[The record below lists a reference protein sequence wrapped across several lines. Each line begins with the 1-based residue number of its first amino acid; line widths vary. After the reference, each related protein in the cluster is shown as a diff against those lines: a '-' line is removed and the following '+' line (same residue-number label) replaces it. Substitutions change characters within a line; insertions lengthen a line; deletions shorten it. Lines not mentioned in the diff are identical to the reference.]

1 MPARQSQRNASRRRS
16 KSARNGQGQGHS
28 DGARSSGWLY
38 GFHPV
43 REALRA
49 RRRTLGRLWLRAG
62 APREDHAELADLARQ
77 AGVLVEVVDREDI
90 DALAGGDAQT
100 QGVALEAGPIP
111 ELTIEAL
118 VARAHETGGSRVL
131 LALDGVEDPQNV
143 GAVARVAESAGAAGL
158 ILTDRRAP
166 ELTPAVARASAGAI
180 EWLPVARVP
189 NLVRALGGL
198 QREGYWVVAASAEEG
213 QALFEMEDRL
223 LSGPVVLV
231 LGAEGKG
238 IRPGVLKAADHRVW
252 IPMLG
257 EVASLNVSTA
267 GAVLLY
273 DLLRRNQRVN
283 PA

>member
-1 MPARQSQRNASRRRS
+1 MPARQTQRNASQRRS
-16 KSARNGQGQGHS
+16 KSAREGQGNSAGT
-28 DGARSSGWLY
+28 RSSGWLY

-62 APREDHAELADLARQ
+62 PPREDHDELADLARH
-77 AGVLVEVVDREDI
+77 AGVLIEVVERDAI
-90 DALAGGDAQT
+90 DALAGSDAQT

-111 ELTIEAL
+111 ELTLEAL
-118 VARAHETGGSRVL
+118 VARAHEAGGSRVL

-166 ELTPAVARASAGAI
+166 ELTPTVARASAGAI